1 MGIVPKYSYKK
12 FFLKNH
18 DFENKFLTPI
28 ITNVGWGFGNSINE
42 IKNLTKAT
50 ILQGLE
56 YEFKLKEKTT
66 RNLKQYNENL
76 ISQNNAFEKLDKEK
90 IINFLQRKNYATFKA

>member
-1 MGIVPKYSYKK
+1 M
-12 FFLKNH
+12 
-18 DFENKFLTPI
+18 
-28 ITNVGWGFGNSINE
+28 
-42 IKNLTKAT
+42 
-50 ILQGLE
+50 QGLE